1 MVLES
6 VADTEGDQD
15 TTRLAGAAMAI
26 QARVRVR
33 ARARA
38 RAKAR
43 ARARARARGRVTCV
57 DIGALSDD
65 LVRVRGSG

>member
-1 MVLES
+1 MMVRSGRSTRKTRS
-6 VADTEGDQD
+6 VRKAPS
-15 TTRLAGAAMAI
+15 
-26 QARVRVR
+26 RVR

-38 RAKAR
+38 RAR
-43 ARARARARGRVTCV
+43 ARLALGLVLGLGLARVTCV